1 MNVNPV
7 TQADSQRVDP
17 TLVKSVLV
25 AASRQTLGRR
35 LVPNARRTRMPI
47 TMGHRAAIVQ
57 SIPHLLRG
65 PPIPNNARPPIVLP
79 ERSVSV
85 LNALAVMP
93 GRTLREGTRGPVSS
107 VSLASKPTSKPIELC
122 LKAIISTQALS
133 P

>member
-1 MNVNPV
+1 MNVSPV
-7 TQADSQRVDP
+7 IPAGSLRVD
-17 TLVKSVLV
+17 LIRVKSVPV

-47 TMGHRAAIVQ
+47 TVGHRAAIVQ
-57 SIPHLLRG
+57 SIPHLIRA

-122 LKAIISTQALS
+122 FKAIVSTQALS